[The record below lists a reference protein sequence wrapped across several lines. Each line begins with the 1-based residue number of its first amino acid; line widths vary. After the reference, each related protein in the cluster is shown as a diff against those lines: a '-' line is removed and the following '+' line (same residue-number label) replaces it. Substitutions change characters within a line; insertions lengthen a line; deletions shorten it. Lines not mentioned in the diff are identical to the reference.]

1 VNLKRFFSPS
11 MAVAGT
17 ALFVALGGG
26 SYAAAHTGG
35 SQHHQQHY
43 VPAKRVA
50 TSGGVKFLTAGET
63 RRLGK
68 VGHFTFSA
76 TCSKVDGDN
85 QVSFDVVADTT
96 AALDGNAPA
105 GAGNPVNIHT
115 NSDKLDGKGMGE
127 FDQVGSAS
135 DSTELAADGQE
146 VDVFYNDGVNWP
158 AVGASQAHD
167 CFAGFSGIR
176 R

>member
-26 SYAAAHTGG
+26 SYAAAHAGG
-35 SQHHQQHY
+35 PQHHEHY
-43 VPAKRVA
+43 VPAKRVV
-50 TSGGVKFLTAGET
+50 TSGGVKFLHAGET

-85 QVSFDVVADTT
+85 
-96 AALDGNAPA
+96 
-105 GAGNPVNIHT
+105 
-115 NSDKLDGKGMGE
+115 
-127 FDQVGSAS
+127 
-135 DSTELAADGQE
+135 
-146 VDVFYNDGVNWP
+146 
-158 AVGASQAHD
+158 
-167 CFAGFSGIR
+167 
-176 R
+176 